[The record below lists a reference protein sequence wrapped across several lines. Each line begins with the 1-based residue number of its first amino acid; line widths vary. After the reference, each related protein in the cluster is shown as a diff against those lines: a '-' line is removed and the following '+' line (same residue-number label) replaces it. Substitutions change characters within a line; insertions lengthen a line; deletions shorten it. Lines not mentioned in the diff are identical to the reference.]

1 MEGDRI
7 SCKTFRALEELTK
20 GSDGAVQ
27 STEIIILE
35 TTAFLTFATLY
46 HCLSFYLSSKCRTK
60 VESLGIIRIHDFNQE
75 ATTSAGIVFLR
86 NWKECFVSK

>member
-27 STEIIILE
+27 STEQIF
-35 TTAFLTFATLY
+35 TWSS
-46 HCLSFYLSSKCRTK
+46 LSQLSS
-60 VESLGIIRIHDFNQE
+60 S
-75 ATTSAGIVFLR
+75 
-86 NWKECFVSK
+86 